1 MRPSFIFLGFVSVAL
16 AARPFLNEP
25 DTAIEDDF
33 GDLPAGA
40 LPDLSRI
47 VGLPDFNWVARR
59 YMNISAYTFYRTGS
73 AGEWS
78 YRNNLE
84 VFNRFRFR
92 PRVMTD
98 ITNIESTLPTTI
110 LGYNFSAPF
119 YISPCS
125 RGGLAHPEAER
136 GLVQGAAAE
145 NILYVPSLFATL
157 SIEDIAAAKNASQVI
172 FQQVYLD
179 SNDTATQLL
188 FDRIERSGA
197 KAIVFTVDAP
207 ADGNRHRAARF
218 GANSKQVKSILLNT
232 VPAVLTLLHSLHDE
246 LEYSLITWDIYKQLQ
261 TMTTLPIIIKGIGSV
276 EDARAAVA
284 AGAPGIILS
293 NHGGRQ
299 LDGSPSSLE
308 IALEIHEEAPEVFT
322 QTEVFADG
330 GVRYGTDVL
339 KLLALGVRAV
349 GIGRP
354 FMFSNVYGKDGVVRA
369 IQLLKREI
377 AGDAANLGLGDLK
390 KIDASYVKW
399 TPNHWYG

>member
-1 MRPSFIFLGFVSVAL
+1 MRLSFIFLGFVSVAL

-33 GDLPAGA
+33 GDLPAGT
-40 LPDLSRI
+40 LPDLSKI
-47 VGLPDFNWVARR
+47 VGLPDFNWAARR

-84 VFNRFRFR
+84 VFQRFRFR

-110 LGYNFSAPF
+110 LGHNFSVPF

-157 SIEDIAAAKNASQVI
+157 SIEDIAAAKNTSQVT

-179 SNDTATQLL
+179 SNATATQLL
-188 FDRIERSGA
+188 FDRIEKSGA

-218 GANSKQVKSILLNT
+218 GANSN
-232 VPAVLTLLHSLHDE
+232 LHEE
-246 LEYSLITWDIYKQLQ
+246 LAYSLITWDIYKRLQ
-261 TMTTLPIIIKGIGSV
+261 TMTTLPIIIKGIVTV

-377 AGDAANLGLGDLK
+377 AADAANLGLGDLK

-399 TPNHWYG
+399 TPNYWYG